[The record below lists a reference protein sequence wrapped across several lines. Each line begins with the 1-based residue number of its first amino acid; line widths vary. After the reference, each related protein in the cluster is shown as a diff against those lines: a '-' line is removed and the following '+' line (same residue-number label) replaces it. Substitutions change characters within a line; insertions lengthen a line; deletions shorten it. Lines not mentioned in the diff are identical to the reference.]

1 MASFGETLKRER
13 ELREMTLREISDA
26 TKVNIRYLEALE
38 QNSFEILPGGLFNK
52 GFIRAYATYVGLD
65 CEEMVHAYLDEIALH
80 DAGPV
85 EETDPT
91 HSGVHRP
98 AVAPRRRLVQE
109 PETPPLVHGAQ
120 GHREHGD
127 ASPSLQQTDPHAT
140 DGAVPSAGD
149 DGRSGLDRSTRVLAS
164 VFGLIAGISLLFVAL
179 SFFMP
184 RDSSRPA
191 RAELESITAS
201 PQPLESTDGTKIPAG
216 PPAMER
222 DRETGETTARV
233 AALAGA
239 VQTVDHSAAT
249 DAPEGGGVQDREGP
263 SRPSDRPAG
272 TAGDAPP
279 AEPLPTTTPAAALV
293 EESGAMSVR
302 LKTRGRTWVQLFCDG
317 DEAINWVMRSGDQ
330 EEMEC
335 RESIRVSA
343 TDASAIR
350 LSVNGAKCMP
360 LGESGQ
366 RVYGYTL
373 RIDDYHLACGRRRRG
388 ANGR

>member
-13 ELREMTLREISDA
+13 ELREITLREISDA

-38 QNSFEILPGGLFNK
+38 QNRFEVLPGGLFNK

-85 EETDPT
+85 DEADPAAA
-91 HSGVHRP
+91 GVHRP
-98 AVAPRRRLVQE
+98 ASAPRRRLVQE
-109 PETPPLVHGAQ
+109 PETPPLHAREV
-120 GHREHGD
+120 HRERGD
-127 ASPSLQQTDPHAT
+127 APPFPRQPDPHAM
-140 DGAVPSAGD
+140 DGVDPSAGD
-149 DGRSGLDRSTRVLAS
+149 DGRSGLDRPTRVLAS

-184 RDSSRPA
+184 RGSPRPD
-191 RAELESITAS
+191 RAEPEPITVI
-201 PQPLESTDGTKIPAG
+201 PQPLENPDGTKSSPG
-216 PPAMER
+216 PPEPKT
-222 DRETGETTARV
+222 DGEGGEATARV

-239 VQTVDHSAAT
+239 
-249 DAPEGGGVQDREGP
+249 
-263 SRPSDRPAG
+263 G
-272 TAGDAPP
+272 TAEDAAPVDP
-279 AEPLPTTTPAAALV
+279 MPLPAPAAALV
-293 EESGAMSVR
+293 EESEAMNLR
-302 LKTRGRTWVQLFCDG
+302 LRTRGRTWVQLFCDG
-317 DEAINWVMRSGDQ
+317 DEAINWVMRSGDE

-350 LSVNGAKCMP
+350 LSVNGEKCLP
-360 LGESGQ
+360 LGEPGQ

-373 RIDDYHLACGRRRRG
+373 RSDDYHLACRPSRRG
-388 ANGR
+388 SNGR